1 MTRENKLAL
10 VVGFGLLLF
19 VGILVSDHFSAAH
32 RQDSAAFGVASTGER
47 SARSISIAPMPAAGV
62 ASLQPLQPQ
71 VASSDVRPASA
82 VTPIPSMPMP
92 ARVEPTVTP
101 VVTATAETRKPSAK
115 QESEPGVKLHPIA
128 DGETLYAICKREY
141 GDGSLSTALAKYNR
155 KAIPDPNRM
164 RKGVTIRIPPVEVLR
179 PGSGKG
185 RPQESAEAST
195 PAPAPTV
202 EALAAAEMVAIDSRT
217 PIGGEVRVEVEPQA
231 AVKPVA
237 PKAAAKPA
245 PKQPAKK
252 PAKKPV
258 AAKPASR

>member
-71 VASSDVRPASA
+71 VASSDIRAAGA
-82 VTPIPSMPMP
+82 VTPIPSVPMP

-101 VVTATAETRKPSAK
+101 VVTAAVESRRPSTK

-185 RPQESAEAST
+185 RSQESAQMTA
-195 PAPAPTV
+195 PAAAPTV

-231 AVKPVA
+231 SVKPAA
-237 PKAAAKPA
+237 PKAA

-252 PAKKPV
+252 PARKPV
-258 AAKPASR
+258 AAKPATR